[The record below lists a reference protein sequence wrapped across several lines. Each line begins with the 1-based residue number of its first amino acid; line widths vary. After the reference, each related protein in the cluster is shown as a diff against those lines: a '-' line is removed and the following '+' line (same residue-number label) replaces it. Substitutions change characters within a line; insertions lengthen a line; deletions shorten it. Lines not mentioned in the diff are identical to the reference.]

1 MQMEVIPSGNN
12 VFLNFTSS
20 TFIVFL
26 IELSIFFFFL
36 FLWRVGVVV
45 RLRRRG
51 MRTLWTR
58 VYLNG
63 VRDGKDG
70 DFAIYGYESILI
82 LLYFHKYR
90 CCRLIMEE
98 LLINALQRWQPYS
111 WSGYYCFLEWI
122 ALVGMWNDRYC
133 RNGGWY
139 GVIYLLVYWD
149 TCKIFLMH

>member
-1 MQMEVIPSGNN
+1 
-12 VFLNFTSS
+12 
-20 TFIVFL
+20 
-26 IELSIFFFFL
+26 
-36 FLWRVGVVV
+36 VVV

-98 LLINALQRWQPYS
+98 LLINALQR
-111 WSGYYCFLEWI
+111 
-122 ALVGMWNDRYC
+122 
-133 RNGGWY
+133 
-139 GVIYLLVYWD
+139 
-149 TCKIFLMH
+149 